1 VSLEGQQL
9 GRYRLVRLLGSG
21 GMGEVYLAEDVPIQ
35 RQVAIKV
42 IRTEVSAYPNTSTSQ
57 EMTRLFQREARAIVA
72 LDHPHILPLY
82 DYGEATIN
90 GDSIAYLVMPYRS
103 EGSLTLWLRQRSSSE
118 HLQGIPLST
127 QDVVHFVRQ
136 AAEALQ
142 HAHDRQII
150 HQDVKPANFLIHSNQ
165 ENPNRPDLLLAD
177 FGIARFT
184 TATASAS
191 HSVRGT
197 PTYMAPEQM
206 EGLAVPASDQY
217 ALAIMTY
224 ELLTGRPPFQGGLGQ
239 VMYQHFHT
247 QPVPPSTLN
256 PSLPADVDTV
266 ILHALAKK
274 PEERFRSVSAFARAF
289 QVAMQST
296 DAPTIAG
303 GRAESTPDL
312 QATLAISDVEAL
324 RGTTR
329 VLTLPDGQRVSV
341 AVPAGAYNGQLI
353 RLDGRAIS
361 SEGSKIGAL
370 LITLAITPSAERPA
384 VVNTEA
390 TTIASSVERPAVAN
404 IEPSVAASLASSPG
418 QLSVSQRGLS
428 SGMIIL
434 LVALALVVI
443 VGSVGFAFFY
453 VAANKQG
460 TAINT
465 SATASPQANATATTL
480 AQANANATATTLAQ
494 AGTNTATSTSP
505 TPTTPSDPYTH
516 TGTLVLNDPLQGNS
530 QNTNWMTGTNQNNA
544 TCAFVGGAYQSSQ
557 PVDGNFHACFAL
569 ATDFSN
575 FVYEVQMTIVS
586 GYSGGILFRGNQGN
600 STFYYFRVG
609 QDGSYDLRAYV
620 DPQIDHSHLLTNGS
634 SSAIHTGYNQ
644 ANIITVVANGS
655 SLMFYANHQLITSV
669 NDSTLSHG
677 QIGVVAYNQGGL
689 ATVVYNNVRV
699 WTL

>member
-1 VSLEGQQL
+1 MSLEGQQL

-21 GMGEVYLAEDVPIQ
+21 GMGEVYLAEDAPIQ

-42 IRTEVSAYPNTSTSQ
+42 IRTEVTAYPNTSTSQ
-57 EMTRLFQREARAIVA
+57 EMARLFQREARAIVA

-82 DYGEATIN
+82 DYGEATLN
-90 GDSIAYLVMPYRS
+90 GDTIAYLVMPYRP
-103 EGSLTLWLRQRSSSE
+103 EGSLMLWLRQRSSS
-118 HLQGIPLST
+118 QGIPLST
-127 QDVVHFVRQ
+127 QDVMHFVRQ
-136 AAEALQ
+136 AAGALQ
-142 HAHDRQII
+142 HAHDHQII

-274 PEERFRSVSAFARAF
+274 PEERFRSVSAFARAL
-289 QVAMQST
+289 QGAMQST
-296 DAPTIAG
+296 DAPTIAAA
-303 GRAESTPDL
+303 RAESAPDL

-329 VLTLPDGQRVSV
+329 ILTLPDGRRVSV

-353 RLDGRAIS
+353 RLDGRTLS

-370 LITLAITPSAERPA
+370 LITLAITASAERPA

-390 TTIASSVERPAVAN
+390 TMIASSAERSAVAH
-404 IEPSVAASLASSPG
+404 IEPGVAASLPSSPD
-418 QLSVSQRGLS
+418 QISVPQRGLS

-465 SATASPQANATATTL
+465 SATASTQ
-480 AQANANATATTLAQ
+480 ANATATTLAQ

-505 TPTTPSDPYTH
+505 TPTTQPDPYTH
-516 TGTLVLNDPLQGNS
+516 TGILVLNDPLQGNS

-557 PVDGNFHACFAL
+557 PVDGDFHACFAL

-586 GYSGGILFRGNQGN
+586 GYSGGIIFRGNQGN

-620 DPQIDHSHLLTNGS
+620 DPQIDHSQLLTNGS

-644 ANIITVVANGS
+644 PDIIAVVANGN
-655 SLMFYANHQLITSV
+655 SLLFYANHQLITSV
-669 NDSTLSHG
+669 NNTTFSHG